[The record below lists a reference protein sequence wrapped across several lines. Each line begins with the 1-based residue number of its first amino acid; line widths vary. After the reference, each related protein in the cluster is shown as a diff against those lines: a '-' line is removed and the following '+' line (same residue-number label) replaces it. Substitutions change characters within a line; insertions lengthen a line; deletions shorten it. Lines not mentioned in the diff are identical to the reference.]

1 MSSSLTTLATAD
13 PARNPFM
20 LARGDAV
27 FRRWRDAKL
36 AGYPASPATII
47 VEVKDLANISAGERE
62 ELLRVCR
69 KTNMAI
75 YRAKQPVDKPAL
87 RAFGQHLGLRRL
99 TTNPLADDDGIT
111 SLQALASKAGR
122 GYIPYSSKPL
132 SWHTDGYYN
141 APGEDIRAF
150 ALHCVRAAASG
161 GENRLLDPEIVYLY
175 LRERDP
181 AHIAALMAP
190 DAMDIPPNEDPELAP
205 RAKRSGPV
213 FSVDAQGNLH
223 MRYTARTRSIAWKQD
238 AATQAAKAALEA
250 LLADT
255 RLPVFTH
262 RLAPGEGIVCNNVLH
277 SRSAFT
283 DAAGAERLLFR
294 ARYYDRILDTDANRP
309 HYGP

>member
-1 MSSSLTTLATAD
+1 MSLSLTAMATAD
-13 PARNPFM
+13 LARNPFI
-20 LARGDAV
+20 LTNGDAV
-27 FRRWRDAKL
+27 FWRWRDAKL
-36 AGYPASPATII
+36 AQYPRTGEAIT
-47 VEVKDLANISAGERE
+47 VEINDLSNPSTA
-62 ELLRVCR
+62 ELEALMRVCR

-75 YRAKQPVDKPAL
+75 YAARRPVDKAAL

-111 SLQALASKAGR
+111 SLQAVAGKAGR
-122 GYIPYSSKPL
+122 GYIPYSNKPL

-161 GENRLLDPEIVYLY
+161 GENRLLDPEIVYLH

-205 RAKRSGPV
+205 RAQRSGPV
-213 FSVDAQGNLH
+213 FSVDARGNLH

-238 AATQAAKAALEA
+238 AATQAAKAALET
-250 LLADT
+250 LLADAS
-255 RLPVFTH
+255 LPVFTH

-294 ARYYDRILDTDANRP
+294 ARYYDRILDTDADRP

>member
-1 MSSSLTTLATAD
+1 MATAD
-13 PARNPFM
+13 SARSPF
-20 LARGDAV
+20 LLSSGAAT
-27 FRRWRDAKL
+27 FAQWRAAKL
-36 AGYPASPATII
+36 ADYPASVVSIT
-47 VEVKDLANISAGERE
+47 VEINDLAHPSAAELE
-62 ELLRVCR
+62 EVRRLCR
-69 KTNMAI
+69 KANMAL
-75 YRAKQPVDKPAL
+75 YVAKRPVDKAAL
-87 RAFGQHLGLRRL
+87 RAFGQQLGLRRL

-111 SLQALASKAGR
+111 SLQAVADKAGR
-122 GYIPYSSKPL
+122 GYIPYSNKPL

-141 APGEDIRAF
+141 PPGEDIHAF
-150 ALHCVRAAASG
+150 ALHCVRAAANG

-190 DAMDIPPNEDPELAP
+190 DAMDIPPNEDPTLAP

-213 FSVDAQGNLH
+213 FSVDARGNLH

-250 LLADT
+250 LLADAS
-255 RLPVFTH
+255 LPIFTH

-277 SRSAFT
+277 ARSAFT